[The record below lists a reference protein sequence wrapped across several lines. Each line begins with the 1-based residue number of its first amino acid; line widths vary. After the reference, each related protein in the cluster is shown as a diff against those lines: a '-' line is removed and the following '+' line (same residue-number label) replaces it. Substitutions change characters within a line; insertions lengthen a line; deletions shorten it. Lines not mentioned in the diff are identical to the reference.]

1 MKGKQDQSKS
11 YRLKALAKFG
21 LYIAVKFRYLWLI
34 LLAVVI
40 VALCLRR
47 CRDEWQSG
55 EGLHVSSNKQIDVS
69 PEEIRK
75 IKDIGQWEFLAIRTE
90 ELAELDEQALLGDKQ
105 LAKIYTGTVRI
116 GIDMKKAPDDWFTA
130 KGDTAV
136 LHLPAV
142 GLLDNNFIDEAQT
155 KAFYEKGT
163 WRPEDK
169 NKLYAIAHRKMLA
182 RCLTIDNLRAAR
194 QQASAQ
200 FDQIFFAFGYK
211 YVIIN
216 YGSTTQNA
224 K

>member
-1 MKGKQDQSKS
+1 MKGRQDQTKS
-11 YRLKALAKFG
+11 YRLKALAKVVF
-21 LYIAVKFRYLWLI
+21 YIVVKFRYLWLI
-34 LLAVVI
+34 LLAIVI
-40 VALCLRR
+40 VALCLRQ
-47 CRDEWQSG
+47 CRDEWRSG

-90 ELAELDEQALLGDKQ
+90 ELAELDEKALLGDKQ
-105 LAKIYTGTVRI
+105 LAQIYTGTVRL

-136 LHLPAV
+136 LYLPTV
-142 GLLDNNFIDEAQT
+142 GLLDKNFIDEAQT

-163 WRPEDK
+163 WRAEDK
-169 NKLYAIAHRKMLA
+169 NKLYALAYRKMMA
-182 RCLTIDNLRAAR
+182 RCLTVDNLRATR
-194 QQASAQ
+194 QQATVQ
-200 FDQIFFAFGYK
+200 FSQIFFAFGYK

>member
-1 MKGKQDQSKS
+1 MKGKQDQPKS

-47 CRDEWQSG
+47 CRNEWQSG

>member
-1 MKGKQDQSKS
+1 MKGKQDQPKS
-11 YRLKALAKFG
+11 YRLKAFAKFG

-182 RCLTIDNLRAAR
+182 RC
-194 QQASAQ
+194 
-200 FDQIFFAFGYK
+200 
-211 YVIIN
+211 
-216 YGSTTQNA
+216 
-224 K
+224 

>member
-1 MKGKQDQSKS
+1 MKGREDQTKS
-11 YRLKALAKFG
+11 YRLKALAKVVF
-21 LYIAVKFRYLWLI
+21 YIVVKFRYLWLI
-34 LLAVVI
+34 LLAIVI

-47 CRDEWQSG
+47 CRDEWRSG

-90 ELAELDEQALLGDKQ
+90 ELAELDEKALLGDKQ
-105 LAKIYTGTVRI
+105 LAQIYTGTVRL

-136 LHLPAV
+136 LHLPTV
-142 GLLDNNFIDEAQT
+142 ELLDKNFIDEAQT

-163 WRPEDK
+163 WRAEDK
-169 NKLYAIAHRKMLA
+169 NKLYAIAYRKMMA
-182 RCLTIDNLRAAR
+182 RCLTVDNLRAAR
-194 QQASAQ
+194 QQATAQ
-200 FDQIFFAFGYK
+200 FNQIFFAFGYK

>member
-1 MKGKQDQSKS
+1 MKGREDQSKR
-11 YRLKALAKFG
+11 YRLKVLAKVVF
-21 LYIAVKFRYLWLI
+21 YIVVKFRYLWLI
-34 LLAVVI
+34 LLAIVI
-40 VALCLRR
+40 VALCLRQ
-47 CRDEWQSG
+47 CRDEWRSG

-90 ELAELDEQALLGDKQ
+90 ELAELDEKALLGDKQ
-105 LAKIYTGTVRI
+105 LAQIYTGTVRL

-136 LHLPAV
+136 LYLPTV
-142 GLLDNNFIDEAQT
+142 GLLDKNFIDEAQT

>member
-1 MKGKQDQSKS
+1 MKGKQDQPKS

-182 RCLTIDNLRAAR
+182 RCLTVENLRAAR

>member
-1 MKGKQDQSKS
+1 MKGRQDQTKS
-11 YRLKALAKFG
+11 YRLKALAKVVF
-21 LYIAVKFRYLWLI
+21 YIVVKFRYLWLI
-34 LLAVVI
+34 LLAIVI
-40 VALCLRR
+40 VALCLRQ
-47 CRDEWQSG
+47 CRDEWRSG

-90 ELAELDEQALLGDKQ
+90 ELAELDEKALLSDKQ
-105 LAKIYTGTVRI
+105 LAQIYTGTVRL
-116 GIDMKKAPDDWFTA
+116 GIDMKKASDDWFTA

-136 LHLPAV
+136 LYLPTV
-142 GLLDNNFIDEAQT
+142 ELLDKNFIDEAQT

-163 WRPEDK
+163 WRAEDK
-169 NKLYAIAHRKMLA
+169 NKLYAIAYRKMMA
-182 RCLTIDNLRAAR
+182 RCLTVDNLRAAR
-194 QQASAQ
+194 QQATAQ
-200 FDQIFFAFGYK
+200 FNQIFFAFGYK

>member
-1 MKGKQDQSKS
+1 MKGREDQSKR
-11 YRLKALAKFG
+11 YRLKVLAKVVF
-21 LYIAVKFRYLWLI
+21 YIVVKFRYLWLI
-34 LLAVVI
+34 LLAIVI

>member
-1 MKGKQDQSKS
+1 MKGKQDQPKS

-142 GLLDNNFIDEAQT
+142 ELLDNNFIDEAQT

-182 RCLTIDNLRAAR
+182 RCLTVENLRAAR